1 MHITVKLF
9 ATLTRYTEGL
19 FSGTPF
25 DVELEDS
32 ACLGDLLEQL
42 KVPAEEVKIT
52 FVNGIIQPLEYILQ
66 AGDEVGIFPPIAGG

>member
-1 MHITVKLF
+1 MRITVKLF

-25 DVELEDS
+25 EVELADGAS
-32 ACLGDLLEQL
+32 LADLLERL

-52 FVNGIIQPLEYILQ
+52 FVNGIIQPPEFILH